1 MAANTAAPGRLRWLV
16 TIPEA
21 VARRTTAEQRRVIH
35 FWLTVFWLVAGTV
48 LWFVVRDY
56 LWFVGF
62 MSLYV
67 IWVTHLAGWSPE
79 TPAQVEEDPPADG

>member
-1 MAANTAAPGRLRWLV
+1 MAANTAAPRRLRWLV

-35 FWLTVFWLVAGTV
+35 FWLTVFWLVPGTV